1 MLYAISYQTMH
12 VSFMS
17 ASRAG
22 DCYYFGPDG
31 AGVGGCKLTLR
42 NPKKESHQLRRPAE
56 IFIL

>member
-1 MLYAISYQTMH
+1 
-12 VSFMS
+12 MS